1 MGKTNHAEDVWQMAM
16 AVHSPLL
23 VSYHMQPN
31 NFKVRRELHG
41 VNWFHSD
48 HSPRVDFAHDLHF
61 QGLVVLQW
69 RPHMQFR
76 TEMEK
81 DNWNI
86 VKVME
91 YTTLN
96 P

>member
-1 MGKTNHAEDVWQMAM
+1 MGKTNRAEDVWQSTNLFWFHITCSQTILKF
-16 AVHSPLL
+16 VES
-23 VSYHMQPN
+23 
-31 NFKVRRELHG
+31 LHD

-48 HSPRVDFAHDLHF
+48 RSPHVDFAHDLHF
-61 QGLVVLQW
+61 QGLMVLQW

-81 DNWNI
+81 GNWNI

-91 YTTLN
+91 YTTPN

>member
-1 MGKTNHAEDVWQMAM
+1 MADWQSTNLFWFHITCSQTILKFVE
-16 AVHSPLL
+16 S
-23 VSYHMQPN
+23 
-31 NFKVRRELHG
+31 LHG

-48 HSPRVDFAHDLHF
+48 HSPHDLHF
-61 QGLVVLQW
+61 LGLMVLQW

>member
-1 MGKTNHAEDVWQMAM
+1 M
-16 AVHSPLL
+16 AVHLPLL

-31 NFKVRRELHG
+31 NFKFVESLHG

-48 HSPRVDFAHDLHF
+48 HSLHVDFAHDLHF
-61 QGLVVLQW
+61 LGLMVLQW

-76 TEMEK
+76 TETEK

-86 VKVME
+86 VEVME

>member
-1 MGKTNHAEDVWQMAM
+1 MADWQSTNLFWFHITCSQTILKFVE
-16 AVHSPLL
+16 S
-23 VSYHMQPN
+23 
-31 NFKVRRELHG
+31 LHG

-48 HSPRVDFAHDLHF
+48 HSPHDLHF
-61 QGLVVLQW
+61 LGLMVLQW

-81 DNWNI
+81 DNWNV